1 MLDAQTTQRER
12 QLGCDCLPSVSRL
25 GPSYFFISLV
35 LGPLNSLLWYA
46 PSSRYIWSSAPL
58 FVSARTNQRHHPLS
72 EKGVMPVVEALFS
85 SLVDAPT
92 FSRLGVAAF
101 PVPKRNPNHLFA
113 RRGDVWNTRR
123 HGGTKTNWPL
133 FSRKKI
139 CTKSL
144 FIALVRTV
152 TGGGSGYAAIL
163 AHAGGVLYGMELGS
177 VTLKRIGFFCFQIKL
192 STHTPRYL
200 PLSMTDSVTLH
211 CITLTLLGSTIKL
224 QEPS

>member
-139 CTKSL
+139 CTNL
-144 FIALVRTV
+144 F
-152 TGGGSGYAAIL
+152 
-163 AHAGGVLYGMELGS
+163 
-177 VTLKRIGFFCFQIKL
+177 L
-192 STHTPRYL
+192 SRWCVP
-200 PLSMTDSVTLH
+200 
-211 CITLTLLGSTIKL
+211 
-224 QEPS
+224 